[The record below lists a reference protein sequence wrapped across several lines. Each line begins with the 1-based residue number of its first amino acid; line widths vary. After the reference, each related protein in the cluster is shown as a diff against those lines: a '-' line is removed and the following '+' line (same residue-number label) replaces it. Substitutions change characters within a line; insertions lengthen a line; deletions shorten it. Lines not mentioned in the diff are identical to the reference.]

1 MNIDNYAVYDENN
14 REIFTGTYCE
24 IEKYLDEDGAPIE
37 GYSVVSLF
45 LVMSYKVF
53 IKWSV

>member
-24 IEKYLDEDGAPIE
+24 IEKYLDEDGTPIK
-37 GYSVVSLF
+37 GYSVVSLSSGYE
-45 LVMSYKVF
+45 L
-53 IKWSV
+53 

>member
-24 IEKYLDEDGAPIE
+24 IEEYLDEDGAPIE

-45 LVMSYKVF
+45 SGYEL
-53 IKWSV
+53 